1 MCSQLCESLVE
12 SKAVLT
18 GVLDFAVDSRILSS
32 VRGAE
37 VMVSLMD
44 RVVVPSYV
52 LVRFLDKESV
62 LLNIETER
70 YFGLDETG
78 TRMWQLV
85 TAAPKIEVA
94 YQQLLEEYD
103 VEAKL
108 LRANLT
114 DLLSRLGGNG
124 LLEVVSS
131 DVGTAPAL

>member
-1 MCSQLCESLVE
+1 M
-12 SKAVLT
+12 
-18 GVLDFAVDSRILSS
+18 DSGILGSNH
-32 VRGAE
+32 GAE
-37 VMVSLMD
+37 LMVSFMD
-44 RVVVPSYV
+44 RVVVPSHV

-85 TAAPKIEVA
+85 TAAPKIEMA

-103 VEAKL
+103 VQPEL
-108 LRANLT
+108 LRENLT
-114 DLLSRLGGNG
+114 DLLARLVENG
-124 LLEVVSS
+124 LLQVTSS

>member
-1 MCSQLCESLVE
+1 M
-12 SKAVLT
+12 
-18 GVLDFAVDSRILSS
+18 DSGFLGSNH
-32 VRGAE
+32 GAE
-37 VMVSLMD
+37 LMVSFMD
-44 RVVVPSYV
+44 RVVVPSHV

-85 TAAPKIEVA
+85 TVAPKIEVA

-103 VEAKL
+103 VQPEL
-108 LRANLT
+108 LRENLT
-114 DLLSRLGGNG
+114 DLLARLVENG
-124 LLEVVSS
+124 LLQVASS

>member
-1 MCSQLCESLVE
+1 MSAASGDRASL
-12 SKAVLT
+12 
-18 GVLDFAVDSRILSS
+18 
-32 VRGAE
+32 
-37 VMVSLMD
+37 MVSLDD
-44 RVVVPSYV
+44 RVSVPSHV

-103 VEAKL
+103 VEAEL

-114 DLLSRLGGNG
+114 DLLSRLVENG
-124 LLEVVSS
+124 LLKLVPS
-131 DVGTAPAL
+131 DVGPAPAH

>member
-1 MCSQLCESLVE
+1 
-12 SKAVLT
+12 
-18 GVLDFAVDSRILSS
+18 
-32 VRGAE
+32 
-37 VMVSLMD
+37 MVSFMD
-44 RVVVPSYV
+44 RVVVPSHV

-103 VEAKL
+103 VQPEL
-108 LRANLT
+108 LRENLT
-114 DLLSRLGGNG
+114 DLLNRLVENG
-124 LLEVVSS
+124 LLQVASS
-131 DVGTAPAL
+131 DVGTAPSL

>member
-1 MCSQLCESLVE
+1 MDCGNLGS
-12 SKAVLT
+12 A
-18 GVLDFAVDSRILSS
+18 
-32 VRGAE
+32 RGAE
-37 VMVSLMD
+37 LMVSLTD
-44 RVVVPSYV
+44 RVVVPSHV

-85 TAAPKIEVA
+85 TAAPRIELA

-103 VEAKL
+103 VDPGL

-114 DLLSRLGGNG
+114 DLLGRLVENG
-124 LLEVVSS
+124 LLEVVPS
-131 DVGTAPAL
+131 DVGTASTI

>member
-1 MCSQLCESLVE
+1 
-12 SKAVLT
+12 
-18 GVLDFAVDSRILSS
+18 
-32 VRGAE
+32 
-37 VMVSLMD
+37 MVSLDD
-44 RVVVPSYV
+44 RVSVPSHV

-94 YQQLLEEYD
+94 YGQLLEEYD
-103 VEAKL
+103 VEPEL

-114 DLLSRLGGNG
+114 DLVSRLVENG
-124 LLEVVSS
+124 LLQVTSS
-131 DVGTAPAL
+131 NVGASSTL

>member
-1 MCSQLCESLVE
+1 V
-12 SKAVLT
+12 
-18 GVLDFAVDSRILSS
+18 GVLNLHHGFPEILGSDC
-32 VRGAE
+32 GAE
-37 VMVSLMD
+37 LMVSFMD
-44 RVVVPSYV
+44 RVVVPSHV

-103 VEAKL
+103 VQPEL
-108 LRANLT
+108 LRENLT
-114 DLLSRLGGNG
+114 DLLARLVENG
-124 LLEVVSS
+124 LLQVASS
-131 DVGTAPAL
+131 DVGTTPAL

>member
-1 MCSQLCESLVE
+1 
-12 SKAVLT
+12 
-18 GVLDFAVDSRILSS
+18 
-32 VRGAE
+32 
-37 VMVSLMD
+37 MVSLDD
-44 RVVVPSYV
+44 RVSVPSHV

-94 YQQLLEEYD
+94 YGQLLEEYD
-103 VEAKL
+103 VEPEL

-114 DLLSRLGGNG
+114 DLVSRLVENG
-124 LLEVVSS
+124 LLQVSS
-131 DVGTAPAL
+131 SNVGNSSTL